1 MELEYIYLIV
11 FIVLIMLLRLRRQ
24 KKGYKAS
31 VVRIFRYPAI
41 YIVLSL
47 LLVASTP
54 NLALIAIAFLA
65 ILLGYVL
72 GSVFG
77 IKSSIFYSNG
87 KIMYRRS
94 TEIFVIWL
102 VAFVARIAI
111 EFMLPNDLAGSVLAN
126 SASNAFSGIGFWY
139 SLVDILLAFS
149 AGMLLGESIHLYRK
163 YRNAKLSSSG
173 S

>member
-11 FIVLIMLLRLRRQ
+11 FIALIMLLRLRRQ

-31 VVRIFRYPAI
+31 TARIFRYPAI

-47 LLVASTP
+47 ILVASAF
-54 NLALIAIAFLA
+54 NIVIFVVALLA
-65 ILLGYVL
+65 ILVGYAVGTIF
-72 GSVFG
+72 GS
-77 IKSSIFYSNG
+77 KSSIFYSNG

-94 TEIFVIWL
+94 NEIFAIWL
-102 VAFVARIAI
+102 AAFVARIVI
-111 EFMLPNDLAGSVLAN
+111 EFMLPDDLGLQALTTT
-126 SASNAFSGIGFWY
+126 ASSAFSGIGFWY

-163 YRNAKLSSSG
+163 YKNAKHDG
-173 S
+173 SA